1 MTPKHAAFLAAV
13 LIVSAGCSSRASGP
27 SRAETENEIAMRT
40 LIERMASANADDVAD
55 LFFPEAVYDD
65 FANQQQYRGLQEI
78 AGYIEGGSRWAT
90 GVSMDI
96 IDLHVS
102 DSVAVAEWVFTG
114 IQDKPIGST
123 LPVATG
129 REVVLNGVTIIETEG
144 GRIKRAADYTDG
156 LTMALQLGG
165 EVHMPGGGVL
175 KLDLPAARGEEAPP
189 EAGADTLI
197 GTDTLPLLQE
207 PR

>member
-1 MTPKHAAFLAAV
+1 
-13 LIVSAGCSSRASGP
+13 
-27 SRAETENEIAMRT
+27 
-40 LIERMASANADDVAD
+40 MASADAEGVAD

-65 FANQQQYRGLQEI
+65 FANQQQYQGLQEI
-78 AGYIEGGSRWAT
+78 AGYIQGGSRWAT
-90 GVSMDI
+90 GVSIDI

-102 DSVAVAEWVFTG
+102 DSAAVAEWVFTG

-129 REVVLNGVTIIETEG
+129 REVVLNGVTIIETVG
-144 GRIKRAADYTDG
+144 GRIRRAADYVDG
-156 LTMALQLGG
+156 LTMVLQLGG

-175 KLDLPAARGEEAPP
+175 KLDLPAATGEEAPP

-197 GTDTLPLLQE
+197 GTDTLPSPPE